1 MTDPAQPAEL
11 ASLEP
16 LEPLETGTAS
26 AAASGGDDVLVQL
39 TRGGLAPAYNP
50 YCRDKTFYR
59 FLFCGVM
66 IVLGCMMPFTADAS
80 RAGYQ
85 YMSGAIYTLIGIALI
100 WSWWGAIAH
109 NRPKGVNWVAM
120 CFVPLLA
127 ITMNLI
133 AFDPM
138 AARMAAIEMGWLK
151 DVAAVGFVRRD
162 VRRHRRRLG
171 EEGRAGGE
179 GRVLL
184 APVRTRPGVRLPG
197 GAAGRVLADR
207 RHRRWRQ
214 EEQRRE
220 EGQDDGHRR
229 EEAEVIRA

>member
-151 DVAAVGFVRRD
+151 DVAATMPSASFGEMFADIGGALAKKAEPAAKVEYFWRLFGPGQVFVF
-162 VRRHRRRLG
+162 LG
-171 EEGRAGGE
+171 A
-179 GRVLL
+179 LL
-184 APVRTRPGVRLPG
+184 AEFSLIGGIVG
-197 GAAGRVLADR
+197 GAKKNS
-207 RHRRWRQ
+207 
-214 EEQRRE
+214 
-220 EGQDDGHRR
+220 
-229 EEAEVIRA
+229 AEKKAKMMAIAEKKRK